1 MQHWYALHSKPHK
14 EDAVWEQL
22 RLRAIET
29 FYPRLY
35 AQPVNPRARK
45 VKPFFPGYLFVRVDL
60 EQVGTSMFEWMPFAN
75 GLVQFGGVPAHVPD
89 PLIAAVQS
97 HLDEINVAGGE
108 VLYKVKPGDR
118 VEIKD
123 GAFVGYEAIF
133 DQCLNGGERVRVLL
147 QMLSDRQILVE
158 LHVSQIRCR

>member
-1 MQHWYALHSKPHK
+1 MQHWYALHSKPNK

-35 AQPVNPRARK
+35 ARPINPRARK

-60 EQVGTSMFEWMPFAN
+60 EQVGTSIFEWMPFAN

-97 HLDEINVAGGE
+97 RLDEINVAGGE
-108 VLYKVKPGDR
+108 VLYKVKPGDQ
-118 VEIKD
+118 VEIKN
-123 GAFVGYEAIF
+123 GAFAGYEAIF
-133 DQCLNGGERVRVLL
+133 DQRLNGGERVRVLL
-147 QMLSDRQILVE
+147 QMLSNRQIPVE
-158 LHVSQIRCR
+158 LHISQIRYR